1 MKTKFYLAV
10 TLILLGC
17 SSVFAQ
23 LTLPRE
29 SQRQSVTQTI
39 GDTMVSIVYHRPN
52 VNAREIWGKLVP
64 YAEVWRTGANE
75 NSTFEVSNDVKIN
88 GQVLPKG
95 KYGLHIIPNKDEWTI
110 IFNKVNNEWGSFK
123 YDAKQDQLRVTVK
136 PTKAELQETMSL
148 GFENVKANT
157 ADVVIAW
164 ERVKVPFTI
173 DVGDVAGRTLT
184 NIRTQL
190 VSLKADDFR
199 TPAQAAGWVLNSKMS
214 ANYEEALKWADA
226 SIKTRETVGNLYTK
240 ARLLAE
246 LNRKAEAIATV
257 EKAIAM
263 GKAATPAVNTADLE
277 KKLNEWRTSK

>member
-1 MKTKFYLAV
+1 MKTKLYLAV

-17 SSVFAQ
+17 SSIFAQ

-29 SQRQSVTQTI
+29 SNRQSVTQTI
-39 GDTMVSIVYHRPN
+39 GDTTIGVVYHRPN
-52 VNAREIWGKLVP
+52 VKDRKIWDGLEPYGK
-64 YAEVWRTGANE
+64 VWRTGANE
-75 NSTFEVSNDVKIN
+75 ATVFEISNDVKIN
-88 GQVLPKG
+88 GQTLPKG
-95 KYGLHIIPNKDEWTI
+95 KYSLHTIPNKDEWTI
-110 IFNKVNNEWGSFK
+110 IFNKTAEQWGSFA
-123 YDAKQDQLRVTVK
+123 YDQKQDALRVTVK
-136 PTKAELQETMSL
+136 PLKAELHETMSL

-173 DVGDVAGRTLT
+173 DVGDVAGRTLA
-184 NIRTQL
+184 NIRTQMA
-190 VSLKADDFR
+190 SLKADDFR

-214 ANYEEALKWADA
+214 ANYEEALKWVDA
-226 SIKTRETVGNLYTK
+226 SIKTREGVGNLYTK

-263 GKAATPAVNTADLE
+263 GKAATPAVETADLE
-277 KKLNEWRTSK
+277 KKLNEWKTSK

>member
-1 MKTKFYLAV
+1 MKTKLYLAV

-17 SSVFAQ
+17 SSIFAQ

-29 SQRQSVTQTI
+29 SNRQSVTQTI
-39 GDTMVSIVYHRPN
+39 GDTTVAVVYHRPN
-52 VNAREIWGKLVP
+52 VKDRKIWDGLEPYGK
-64 YAEVWRTGANE
+64 VWRTGANE
-75 NSTFEVSNDVKIN
+75 ATVFEISNDVKIN
-88 GQVLPKG
+88 GQTLPKG
-95 KYGLHIIPNKDEWTI
+95 KYSLHTIPNKDEWTI
-110 IFNKVNNEWGSFK
+110 IFNKTAEQWGSFA
-123 YDAKQDQLRVTVK
+123 YDQKQDALRVAVK
-136 PTKAELQETMSL
+136 PMKAELHETMSL

-184 NIRTQL
+184 NIRAQMA
-190 VSLKADDFR
+190 SLKTDDFR

-214 ANYEEALKWADA
+214 ANYEEALKWIDA
-226 SIKTRETVGNLYTK
+226 SIKTREGVGNLYTK

-246 LNRKAEAIATV
+246 LNRKDEAIATV

-263 GKAATPAVNTADLE
+263 GKAATPAIDTADLE
-277 KKLNEWRTSK
+277 KKLNEWKTSK

>member
-1 MKTKFYLAV
+1 MKTKFYLAI
-10 TLILLGC
+10 TLIMLGC
-17 SSVFAQ
+17 SSIFAQ
-23 LTLPRE
+23 LNLPRE

-95 KYGLHIIPNKDEWTI
+95 KYGLHTIPNKDEWTI
-110 IFNKVNNEWGSFK
+110 IFNKVNNEWGSFN
-123 YDAKQDQLRVTVK
+123 YDQKQDALRVAVK
-136 PTKAELQETMSL
+136 PVKAELQETMSL

-173 DVGDVAGRTLT
+173 DVGDVTGRTLT
-184 NIRTQL
+184 NIRTQMA
-190 VSLKADDFR
+190 SLKADDFR
-199 TPAQAAGWVLNSKMS
+199 TPAQAAGWVLNSKAS
-214 ANYEEALKWADA
+214 ANYEEALKWVDA

-246 LNRKAEAIATV
+246 LNRKDEAIATV

-263 GKAATPAVNTADLE
+263 GKAATPAIDTADLE
-277 KKLNEWRTSK
+277 KKLNEWKTSK